1 MAAREALKILPGM
14 IVRMSVG
21 VNGDGLHSASH
32 ALLAENLLALHAHAG
47 QERPRMVPKNWVGLG
62 IAAETANGSGSVNA
76 REQTTVTIRAA
87 IAAS

>member
-14 IVRMSVG
+14 SVRMSVG

-47 QERPRMVPKNWVGLG
+47 QERPRMAPKNWVGLA
-62 IAAETANGSGSVNA
+62 IAGEVPNENRSLNA
-76 REQTTVTIRAA
+76 GEQTTVTIRAA